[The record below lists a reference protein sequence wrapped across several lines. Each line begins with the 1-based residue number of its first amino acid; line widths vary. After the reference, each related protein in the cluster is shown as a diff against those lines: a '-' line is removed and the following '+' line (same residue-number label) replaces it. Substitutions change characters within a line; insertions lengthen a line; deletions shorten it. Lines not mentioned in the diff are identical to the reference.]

1 VAKVLEI
8 DGYKFVI
15 FSDDH
20 EPAHVHVKKAGNMV
34 RIQLDTGQ
42 GVKILTT
49 HGDLKVPEIAKAKSL
64 TLEYNEILLEK
75 WRNIHGD

>member
-1 VAKVLEI
+1 MAKVLEV

-42 GVKILTT
+42 GVKILTMY
-49 HGDLKVPEIAKAKSL
+49 GNFKIPELAKARAL
-64 TLEYNEILLEK
+64 TVEYNEILLEK
-75 WRNIHGD
+75 WREIHGN

>member
-1 VAKVLEI
+1 MSKVFEK

-34 RIQLDTGQ
+34 KIKLDTGEGIQ
-42 GVKILTT
+42 ILSIYGKMKI
-49 HGDLKVPEIAKAKSL
+49 PEIVKAKQFTAENSA
-64 TLEYNEILLEK
+64 YLLQQ
-75 WRNIHGD
+75 WRRIHDN

>member
-42 GVKILTT
+42 SVKILTI
-49 HGDLKVPEIAKAKSL
+49 HGNLKIPEIAKAKSL
-64 TLEYNEILLEK
+64 TIEYNETLLRE
-75 WRNIHGD
+75 WRKIHGN